1 MEILRQ
7 ILPQAILEK
16 GLAIYPGESSEI
28 AWPLNLANEVVGKVY
43 EAGLAILG
51 GDIYERNAQ
60 RFKPAYENWHSEISS
75 GEKWEDF
82 VLRSYVEANAY
93 LGSYW
98 LKNEQWFVLV
108 VVEKP
113 DASMLVK
120 SYAR

>member
-7 ILPQAILEK
+7 KLPQAILEK
-16 GLAIYPGESSEI
+16 GLATYPEDSSEI
-28 AWPLNLANEVVGKVY
+28 AWPIALANEVVGKVN

-51 GDIYERNAQ
+51 GDIYERNGQ
-60 RFKPAYENWHSEISS
+60 RFKPAYEHWHSEIWP

-82 VLRSYVEANAY
+82 VLRSYVEAKAY
-93 LGSYW
+93 LKSYW
-98 LKNEQWFVLV
+98 LKEEQWFVLV

-113 DASMLVK
+113 DASMLAK